1 MCVCLCRWCEVCW
14 DWDGDGTAFRGCCC
28 ALWLWRGCL
37 ESHQYPL
44 VASQTCGLSSVQKTV
59 SHLTMPH
66 LTLVVCLACWQKCL
80 GLQCHISRKVDR
92 NVLPYSATSHAGGVW
107 HADRNILPYSAT
119 SHTGG
124 VTGLLTTMSHL
135 IVLHLTPLLVCP
147 AF

>member
-1 MCVCLCRWCEVCW
+1 MLTEMS
-14 DWDGDGTAFRGCCC
+14 
-28 ALWLWRGCL
+28 WL
-37 ESHQYPL
+37 
-44 VASQTCGLSSVQKTV
+44 TV
-59 SHLTMPH
+59 PY
-66 LTLVVCLACWQKCL
+66 LTLVVC
-80 GLQCHISRKVDR
+80 GKVDR

-107 HADRNILPYSAT
+107 HADRNVLPYSAT